1 MNGDSK
7 FEKVIQLIL
16 LIAIVETF
24 SLICLKEGNI
34 NGKQKFILCGFLG
47 YIVVVYILCK
57 TLSFEGIGQV
67 NLVWNCVT
75 IFTAFAAGHLLF
87 NEKLNK
93 YTFYAIVFAVIA
105 IYLAQLSSDYN
116 ENN

>member
-1 MNGDSK
+1 MNENFAK
-7 FEKVIQLIL
+7 IINLIL
-16 LIAIVETF
+16 IIAIVETL
-24 SLICLKEGNI
+24 SLICLKEGEVN
-34 NGKQKFILCGFLG
+34 NKKLFILCGILG
-47 YIVVVYILCK
+47 YIIVAYVLCK
-57 TLSFEGIGQV
+57 TLTFEGIGQV

-75 IFTAFAAGHLLF
+75 ILTAFIAGHLLF
-87 NEKLNK
+87 NEKVNK

>member
-1 MNGDSK
+1 MNDK
-7 FEKVIQLIL
+7 FSKVIQLIL
-16 LIAIVETF
+16 IIAVVETL
-24 SLICLKEGNI
+24 SLICLKEGETNT
-34 NGKQKFILCGFLG
+34 KHHFILCGFLG
-47 YIVVVYILCK
+47 YIIVTYILCK

-67 NLVWNCVT
+67 NLVWNCMT

-87 NEKLNK
+87 NEKVNK
-93 YTFYAIVFAVIA
+93 YTFYAIVFAVVA

>member
-47 YIVVVYILCK
+47 YIVIVYILCK
-57 TLSFEGIGQV
+57 TL
-67 NLVWNCVT
+67 LVVQYFSNNIILKT
-75 IFTAFAAGHLLF
+75 HYFFI
-87 NEKLNK
+87 
-93 YTFYAIVFAVIA
+93 IVSLDI
-105 IYLAQLSSDYN
+105 L
-116 ENN
+116 

>member
-1 MNGDSK
+1 MNENFSK
-7 FEKVIQLIL
+7 IINLIL
-16 LIAIVETF
+16 IIAIVETL
-24 SLICLKEGNI
+24 SLICLKEGEVN
-34 NGKQKFILCGFLG
+34 NKRHFILCGILG
-47 YIVVVYILCK
+47 YIIVAYVLCK
-57 TLSFEGIGQV
+57 TLTFEGIGQV

-75 IFTAFAAGHLLF
+75 ILTAFIAGHLIF
-87 NEKLNK
+87 NEKVNK

>member
-1 MNGDSK
+1 MNDNFSK
-7 FEKVIQLIL
+7 IINLIL
-16 LIAIVETF
+16 IIAIVETL
-24 SLICLKEGNI
+24 SLICLKEGKVN
-34 NGKQKFILCGFLG
+34 NKTHFILCGILG
-47 YIVVVYILCK
+47 YIIVAYVLCK
-57 TLSFEGIGQV
+57 TLTFEGIGQV

-75 IFTAFAAGHLLF
+75 ILTAFIAGHLLF

>member
-1 MNGDSK
+1 MNSK
-7 FEKVIQLIL
+7 DNFIKVIQLIL
-16 LIAIVETF
+16 IIAIVETF
-24 SLICLKEGNI
+24 SLICLKEGNN
-34 NGKQKFILCGFLG
+34 NGNSHFILCGFLG

-57 TLSFEGIGQV
+57 TLAFEGIGQV

-75 IFTAFAAGHLLF
+75 IFTAFAAGHIMF
-87 NEKLNK
+87 NEKVNK

-105 IYLAQLSSDYN
+105 IYLAQLSSEYN